1 MPSQRPPRRS
11 LVPVPRRNSD
21 PEVLQEVRLNPEA
34 LDLLVKD
41 LAAEV
46 RGLQGIVKDHI
57 RDTVEEQKKLTGKLG
72 AIQDLLAEILLRLP
86 EKVMKP

>member
-1 MPSQRPPRRS
+1 
-11 LVPVPRRNSD
+11 
-21 PEVLQEVRLNPEA
+21 VRLNPEA